1 VSGEEKRD
9 RDAALR
15 HLEELIERL
24 GQLPD
29 PAARALARELVELIL
44 DLHGI
49 ALARVMT
56 IVAGADGGIL
66 ARLAEDEQ
74 VQSIL
79 LLHGLHPEDLETRV
93 RRAVERLRP
102 HLGVHGLRL
111 DVVEIARGTA
121 RLKVHPG
128 NGATPKASLFWT
140 LPSEIE
146 DAIVEAAPDIDK
158 VIIDGL
164 EVSGAV
170 AITSPS
176 E

>member
-1 VSGEEKRD
+1 VNDERSLD
-9 RDAALR
+9 TALR
-15 HLEELIERL
+15 RIEELIERL
-24 GQLPD
+24 GQLTN
-29 PAARALARELVELIL
+29 PAARAPARELVELIL
-44 DLHGI
+44 DLHGV
-49 ALARVMT
+49 ALARLMT
-56 IVAGADGGIL
+56 IVAGADDGTL
-66 ARLAEDEQ
+66 ARLTEDEQ
-74 VQSIL
+74 VRSIL

-102 HLGVHGLRL
+102 YLGVHGLRL
-111 DVVEIARGTA
+111 DVVEIAKGTA

-128 NGATPKASLFWT
+128 NGAMPKASVLWT

-164 EVSGAV
+164 EPPSAV
-170 AITSPS
+170 AIASAS

>member
-1 VSGEEKRD
+1 MATRPTYLIGSLIEERRQSERALHKHY
-9 RDAALR
+9 RDA
-15 HLEELIERL
+15 
-24 GQLPD
+24 
-29 PAARALARELVELIL
+29 LVATGAQGVL
-44 DLHGI
+44 DLDGI
-49 ALARVMT
+49 SLGCLMT
-56 IVAGADGGIL
+56 IVAIADGGLL

-74 VQSIL
+74 VRAIL

-111 DVVEIARGTA
+111 DVVEITKGTA

-128 NGATPKASLFWT
+128 NGATPKASLLWT

-164 EVSGAV
+164 EAPAAV